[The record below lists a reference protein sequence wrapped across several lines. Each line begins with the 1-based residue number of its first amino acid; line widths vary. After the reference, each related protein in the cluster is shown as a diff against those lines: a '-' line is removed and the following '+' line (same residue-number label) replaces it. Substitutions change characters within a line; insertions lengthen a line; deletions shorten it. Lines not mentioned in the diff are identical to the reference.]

1 MNEDGSKG
9 NELSLVISPPMRQIR
24 KTWVFFVCHIFKM
37 RGQHKWWWEN
47 TKGWFGG
54 RYFAVGIHQLSNF
67 SLAYQKKKKKTT
79 WELFWLCHLNLFRRR
94 KLWVLRAIINSEGNH
109 TDKPPSEGVDS
120 CCPIPS
126 NGILSQKTF
135 WIHMARCNS
144 QAEGRYVRTVLSRWD
159 RNDVM
164 PFLGHKLNELGNLWK
179 LAEMHSSSPLPL
191 TLGLIK
197 PSH

>member
-67 SLAYQKKKKKTT
+67 SLAYQKKKKKKPT

-109 TDKPPSEGVDS
+109 RQTTKWRGRFMLPDS
-120 CCPIPS
+120 FKWDPFPED
-126 NGILSQKTF
+126 ILNSHGKMQLTGRRKICKDCIEQMRQE
-135 WIHMARCNS
+135 WCN
-144 QAEGRYVRTVLSRWD
+144 ALSW
-159 RNDVM
+159 
-164 PFLGHKLNELGNLWK
+164 
-179 LAEMHSSSPLPL
+179 S
-191 TLGLIK
+191 
-197 PSH
+197 